1 MKQISVTVVDPVGL
15 HARPA
20 TVAVN
25 AASKFKS
32 EVKVAY
38 KGRQVNMKSIMGVMS
53 LGIPTQSEITVSC
66 EGEDEDVA
74 IKTIEEVLRAQKVVW
89 GTACTCWASGR
100 SAGAAG

>member
-1 MKQISVTVVDPVGL
+1 MKQISVTVIDPVGL

-25 AASKFKS
+25 AASKFKC

-38 KGRQVNMKSIMGVMS
+38 KGRTVSMKSIMGVMS

-66 EGEDEDVA
+66 EGEDEEVA
-74 IKTIEEVLRAQKVVW
+74 VKTIEDVLRTQKVI
-89 GTACTCWASGR
+89 A
-100 SAGAAG
+100 

>member
-1 MKQISVTVVDPVGL
+1 MKQISVTVIDPVGL

-38 KGRQVNMKSIMGVMS
+38 KGRSVNMKSIMGVMS

-74 IKTIEEVLRAQKVVW
+74 VKITDDVLREQKVM
-89 GTACTCWASGR
+89 A
-100 SAGAAG
+100 

>member
-1 MKQISVTVVDPVGL
+1 MKQISVTVIDPVGL

-25 AASKFKS
+25 AASKFKC

-38 KGRQVNMKSIMGVMS
+38 KGRTVNMKYIMGVMS

-66 EGEDEDVA
+66 EGEDEEVA
-74 IKTIEEVLRAQKVVW
+74 VKTIEDVLRTQKVI
-89 GTACTCWASGR
+89 A
-100 SAGAAG
+100 

>member
-1 MKQISVTVVDPVGL
+1 MKEITILVIDPVGL

-38 KGRQVNMKSIMGVMS
+38 KGRSVNMKSIMGVMS
-53 LGIPTQSEITVSC
+53 LGIPTQSEIVVSC
-66 EGEDEDVA
+66 DGEDEEMA
-74 IKTIEEVLRAQKVVW
+74 INTIEEVLRAQKVV
-89 GTACTCWASGR
+89 A
-100 SAGAAG
+100 